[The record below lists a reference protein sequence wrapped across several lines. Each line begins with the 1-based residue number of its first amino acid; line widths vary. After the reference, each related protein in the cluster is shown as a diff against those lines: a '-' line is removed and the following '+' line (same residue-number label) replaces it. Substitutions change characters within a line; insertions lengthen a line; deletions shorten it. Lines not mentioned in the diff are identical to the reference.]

1 MADILHRIGV
11 KGSSPD
17 DVYAA
22 LTTIEGLSGWWTR
35 DSTGDTEVGDVI
47 AFRFGEL
54 GGFDMKIVELAPGKK
69 VLWEV
74 VEGPAEWVGTH
85 VSFELSQAGDYTVV
99 LFEHRGWAEPVEFM
113 YHCSTKWGSY
123 LLSLK
128 RLLETGE
135 GAPAPDDVLISDWH

>member
-1 MADILHRIGV
+1 MVDILHRVGV
-11 KGSSPD
+11 KGASPD

-35 DSTGDTEVGDVI
+35 DTTGVTEVGGAI
-47 AFRFGEL
+47 AFRFPP
-54 GGFDMKIVELAPGKK
+54 GGFDMKVVELEPGKK

-74 VEGPAEWVGTH
+74 VEGPVEWVGTR
-85 VSFELSQAGDYTVV
+85 VSFELSQAGDFTIV

-113 YHCSTKWGSY
+113 YHCSTKWASY

-128 RLLETGE
+128 QLVETGT
-135 GAPAPDDVLISDWH
+135 GAPAPDDVQISDWH